1 MKFNSSALFIAIA
14 LTVLIFSGCADSKEA
29 VPAGETTSG
38 AAEAEISETSL
49 TANAYDKYDLT
60 EYVTLGQY
68 KTLTVSKQ
76 DPTVT
81 EQQYND
87 FIAAKIS
94 ENTSSVEV
102 TDRAVENGDKLQIDY
117 VGTMTGMDTPEGMSA
132 NDQELVI
139 GSGSFIPGFEEG
151 LIGAVKGDV
160 VTIDLTFPDPYPNNA
175 DLSGKPATFTVTVD
189 AVYDVIVPEMNDDF
203 VKTISDFNTVDE
215 YKSSVMLDLYA
226 ENVKSTRAAMTGE
239 LWNKIIESA
248 TIIKYPETETQAYS
262 TEMIDYY
269 KQYAETNGYESLEAM
284 LTEMYG
290 TTLEDFNKEAATYA
304 QKTVAEEMV
313 LYSLVKADNLY
324 LTQEEYDADAAEYAV
339 QYGFESVSALEEQY
353 GKDVLVRSILWD
365 KTLDYLLDG
374 AVQE

>member
-1 MKFNSSALFIAIA
+1 MKFNSSALLIAIA
-14 LTVLIFSGCADSKEA
+14 LTVLTVSGCADSKKA

-38 AAEAEISETSL
+38 AAEGENSVTSL
-49 TANAYDKYDLT
+49 TANAYDKYDLS

-68 KTLTVSKQ
+68 KTLTVTKQ
-76 DPTVT
+76 DPAVT

-94 ENTSSVEV
+94 ENTSTVEV

-117 VGTMTGMDTPEGMSA
+117 AGTMNGMDTPEGMSA
-132 NDQELVI
+132 DDQELVI

-151 LIGAVKGDV
+151 LIGASKGDV

-203 VKTISDFNTVDE
+203 VKTISDFNTVEE

-226 ENVKSTRAAMTGE
+226 ENVKSARAAMVGE

-269 KQYAETNGYESLEAM
+269 KEYAETNGYESLEAM
-284 LTEMYG
+284 LTAMYG

-304 QKTVAEEMV
+304 QNTVAEEMI
-313 LYSLVKADNLY
+313 LYSIVKADNLY
-324 LTQEEYDADAAEYAV
+324 LTQEEYDADAAAYAV
-339 QYGFESVSALEEQY
+339 QYGFESVSALEEYY

-365 KTLDYLLDG
+365 KALDYLLDE